1 MTRPYQKND
10 PNNGPIYVSTSQGG
24 KKIGILK
31 NNILHMDRD
40 YEKHHYRKQPG
51 WCFDKQVFDDNS
63 HRIRA
68 FVLHCKNYPISKD
81 EKRDVILT
89 LDLEEHGLR
98 PHNMQTIDWGHN
110 RQYIV
115 PDRYWHVEVVSQS
128 SPKDLENK
136 VSPPKAEPGI
146 PFVLDELEVETP
158 KKTLPKMKDIE
169 ILTTMPTEVHEDPT
183 FSKRPVASVFAWPT
197 AKAFLTIGS
206 KIYIP
211 SYGKGLYL
219 TKQGNLYIIQSEL
232 SPELPGLVFVY
243 QEWMD
248 EESIFSLTP

>member
-1 MTRPYQKND
+1 MRLYQKND
-10 PNNGPIYVSTSQGG
+10 PNNGPIYVSTKQGG
-24 KKIGILK
+24 KKIGLLK

-40 YEKHHYRKQPG
+40 YEKHHYRKTPG
-51 WCFDKQVFDDNS
+51 WCFDKQTFDDNS

-68 FVLHCKNYPISKD
+68 FVLHCKNYPITKD

-110 RQYIV
+110 RQYLV

-128 SPKDLENK
+128 TPGELSQMDSDSTVK
-136 VSPPKAEPGI
+136 SGI
-146 PFVLDELEVETP
+146 PFALDELEVEEP
-158 KKTLPKMKDIE
+158 KKELPKMKDIE
-169 ILTTMPTEVHEDPT
+169 ILTTMPTEVHQEAAV
-183 FSKRPVASVFAWPT
+183 SERPSTALFAWAT

-206 KIYIP
+206 KVYIP
-211 SYGKGLYL
+211 AYGKGLYL
-219 TKQGNLYIIQSEL
+219 TKQGNLYTIQSEL
-232 SPELPGLVFVY
+232 SPELPGLLFVY

>member
-10 PNNGPIYVSTSQGG
+10 PNNGPIYVSTKQGG
-24 KKIGILK
+24 KKIGVLK
-31 NNILHMDRD
+31 NNVLHMDRD
-40 YEKHHYRKQPG
+40 YEKHHYRKTPG
-51 WCFDKQVFDDNS
+51 WCFDKQTFDNNS

-89 LDLEEHGLR
+89 LDLEEHGLG
-98 PHNMQTIDWGHN
+98 PQNMQTIDWGHN
-110 RQYIV
+110 RQYLV

-128 SPKDLENK
+128 SPKEPK
-136 VSPPKAEPGI
+136 EKAAPPKATPGI
-146 PFVLDELEVETP
+146 PFLLEELEVEEP
-158 KKTLPKMKDIE
+158 KKKLPNLDDIE
-169 ILTTMPTEVHEDPT
+169 ISHTVPTDTQHETIAFKKPK
-183 FSKRPVASVFAWPT
+183 SSSFAWPT
-197 AKAFLTIGS
+197 AKAFLTIGN
-206 KIYIP
+206 KVYIP
-211 SYGKGLYL
+211 AYGKGLYL

-248 EESIFSLTP
+248 EENIFSLTP